1 MISATPGFRNLALLG
16 VPLFSLLVWGAVSV
30 RPDDRTKPETIDATA
45 MGTSTQMGRVTN
57 IKVIIYEYSTQED
70 REVLMQAFVK
80 GQNQGLVNALTKMK
94 AVGRIAITGTL
105 GYDLSYIKVFPT
117 PTGRKIRFITNRP
130 LRYGEVYWDTQSTAY
145 NLTAGELDLN
155 DTEKSKSAGVL
166 YPAAQL
172 VINKEGE
179 LQVELRQN
187 PWNLVNIIDWR
198 GTPEVN

>member
-1 MISATPGFRNLALLG
+1 MITATPGFRNLALLG
-16 VPLFSLLVWGAVSV
+16 VPLFSLLVWGAVSG

-198 GTPEVN
+198 GAPEVN